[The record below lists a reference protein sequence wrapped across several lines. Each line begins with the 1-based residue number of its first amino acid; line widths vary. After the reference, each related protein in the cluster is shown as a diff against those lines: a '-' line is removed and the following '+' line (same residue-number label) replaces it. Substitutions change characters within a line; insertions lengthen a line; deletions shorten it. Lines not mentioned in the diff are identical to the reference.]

1 MKKALFVLPFLFLTS
16 PLFAQRGAMTIPR
29 NLADLVEQAERIIQG
44 QVVLARVETHPEFE
58 NIQTVVVHVRV
69 EETLKGDAEEFL
81 TFRQFI
87 WEARDRMDR
96 AGYLKGQRVLLLLNR
111 PTRYGLVSPAGLG
124 QGRFRIFSGPDGEKY
139 AVNAHA
145 NGALFADMDKAL
157 QERGIPLPSRLAQA
171 VSISPRGP
179 ILLGDLTE
187 IIRAL
192 VGK

>member
-1 MKKALFVLPFLFLTS
+1 
-16 PLFAQRGAMTIPR
+16 MTIPR

-44 QVVLARVETHPEFE
+44 QVVLARVETHPELE

-69 EETLKGDAEEFL
+69 EKTLKGDAEEFL

-87 WEARDRMDR
+87 WDARDRMDR

-124 QGRFRIFSGPDGEKY
+124 QGRFRVFHGPDGIEY

-145 NGALFADMDKAL
+145 NGALFAGMDKAL
-157 QERGIPLPSRLAQA
+157 QERGIRLPSHLAQS
-171 VSISPRGP
+171 VSIFPSGP
-179 ILLGDLTE
+179 IPLGDLTE